1 MFVGGFP
8 VAGARYG
15 VPDIG
20 LKGFT
25 DIAAAVRDI
34 IAACDV
40 PVLVDIDDG
49 YGDVKNAVH
58 TVQAYERM
66 GASAVFLEDQAW
78 PKRCGHMAGKKVV
91 PAEAMEAK
99 IRATMAERLDAE
111 TLICVRTDARAVL
124 GFDEALR
131 RAERYVRAG
140 AEAIFVEA
148 PESVAELEHLARSF
162 DVPQFANP
170 LVGGRTPIL
179 SPKEFE
185 QLGFN
190 AICFGLE
197 TIMHAAKAMKAVLE
211 DMRSGTFALRDKG
224 MGFEEFKTVV
234 HYDRW
239 DRIDNLYGAPLT
251 IILRA
256 ARLERAGPVLGL
268 ALDELSKILRRCLFA
283 SSNHLRTQRH
293 QASRARPGYSIAVTR
308 GGVELLHDGG
318 RRILSAGTARST
330 YRPSYLDAL
339 LDRRRQVLHH
349 GRTRGAEHR
358 QALEAAVLDQRLHG
372 SDVAAHEVDAA
383 AKQVLR
389 RRCRCRDTASWVT
402 SVPSVWLSSM
412 QPRCGADPVPP
423 WCRRTSCPGSSW
435 CMRRTPA
442 CP

>member
-1 MFVGGFP
+1 MTARPSFRQTLSKAVAEKRLLVIPGAYDALSALLIERATFGCMFVGGFP

-20 LKGFT
+20 LAGFS

-34 IAACDV
+34 IAATDV

-91 PAEAMEAK
+91 PAEVMEAK
-99 IRATMAERLDAE
+99 IKATMAERLNPE

-124 GFDEALR
+124 GLDEALR
-131 RAERYVRAG
+131 RAERYIKAG

-148 PESVAELEHLARSF
+148 PESVAELERVARSF

-179 SPKEFE
+179 SIKEFE

-197 TIMHAAKAMKAVLE
+197 TIMHAAKAMQTVLA

-224 MGFEEFKTVV
+224 MSFEEFKSVV
-234 HYDRW
+234 RYDKW
-239 DRIDNLYGAPLT
+239 DRIDNSYGA
-251 IILRA
+251 R
-256 ARLERAGPVLGL
+256 E
-268 ALDELSKILRRCLFA
+268 
-283 SSNHLRTQRH
+283 
-293 QASRARPGYSIAVTR
+293 
-308 GGVELLHDGG
+308 
-318 RRILSAGTARST
+318 
-330 YRPSYLDAL
+330 
-339 LDRRRQVLHH
+339 
-349 GRTRGAEHR
+349 
-358 QALEAAVLDQRLHG
+358 
-372 SDVAAHEVDAA
+372 
-383 AKQVLR
+383 
-389 RRCRCRDTASWVT
+389 
-402 SVPSVWLSSM
+402 
-412 QPRCGADPVPP
+412 
-423 WCRRTSCPGSSW
+423 
-435 CMRRTPA
+435 
-442 CP
+442 

>member
-1 MFVGGFP
+1 MKPQTSFRQALDRAVAEKRLLVIPGAYDALSALLVERAGFDCMFVGGFP

-20 LKGFT
+20 LAGFT

-34 IAACDV
+34 IAATAV

-99 IRATMAERLDAE
+99 IKATMAERLDPE

-124 GFDEALR
+124 GLDEALR
-131 RAERYVRAG
+131 RAERYIKAG

-148 PESVAELEHLARSF
+148 PESVAELERFAKSF

-179 SPKEFE
+179 SIKEFE

-197 TIMHAAKAMKAVLE
+197 TIMHAAKAMQTVLA
-211 DMRSGTFALRDKG
+211 DMRSGTFVLRDKG
-224 MGFEEFKTVV
+224 MSFEEFKSVV

-239 DRIDNLYGAPLT
+239 DRIDNLYGV
-251 IILRA
+251 R
-256 ARLERAGPVLGL
+256 E
-268 ALDELSKILRRCLFA
+268 
-283 SSNHLRTQRH
+283 
-293 QASRARPGYSIAVTR
+293 TR
-308 GGVELLHDGG
+308 
-318 RRILSAGTARST
+318 
-330 YRPSYLDAL
+330 
-339 LDRRRQVLHH
+339 
-349 GRTRGAEHR
+349 
-358 QALEAAVLDQRLHG
+358 
-372 SDVAAHEVDAA
+372 
-383 AKQVLR
+383 
-389 RRCRCRDTASWVT
+389 
-402 SVPSVWLSSM
+402 
-412 QPRCGADPVPP
+412 
-423 WCRRTSCPGSSW
+423 
-435 CMRRTPA
+435 
-442 CP
+442 

>member
-1 MFVGGFP
+1 MPSRLSFRQTLARAVAEKRLLVIPGGYDALSALLIERAGFDCMFVGGFP

-15 VPDIG
+15 VPDVG
-20 LKGFT
+20 LAGFS

-34 IAACDV
+34 IAAADV

-58 TVQAYERM
+58 TVQTYERM

-91 PAEAMEAK
+91 PAEVMEAK
-99 IRATMAERLDAE
+99 IKATMAERLNPE

-131 RAERYVRAG
+131 RAERYIRAG

-148 PESVAELEHLARSF
+148 PESVAELEKLTKSF

-179 SPKEFE
+179 SIKEFE

-197 TIMHAAKAMKAVLE
+197 TIMHAAKAMQTVLE

-224 MGFEEFKTVV
+224 MSFEEFKSVV

-239 DRIDNLYGAPLT
+239 DRIDNLYGVGETP
-251 IILRA
+251 R
-256 ARLERAGPVLGL
+256 RL
-268 ALDELSKILRRCLFA
+268 
-283 SSNHLRTQRH
+283 
-293 QASRARPGYSIAVTR
+293 
-308 GGVELLHDGG
+308 
-318 RRILSAGTARST
+318 
-330 YRPSYLDAL
+330 
-339 LDRRRQVLHH
+339 
-349 GRTRGAEHR
+349 
-358 QALEAAVLDQRLHG
+358 
-372 SDVAAHEVDAA
+372 
-383 AKQVLR
+383 
-389 RRCRCRDTASWVT
+389 
-402 SVPSVWLSSM
+402 
-412 QPRCGADPVPP
+412 
-423 WCRRTSCPGSSW
+423 
-435 CMRRTPA
+435 
-442 CP
+442 

>member
-1 MFVGGFP
+1 MPPRQSFRAALGRAVAEKRLLVVPGGYDALSALLIERAGFDCMFVGGFP

-20 LKGFT
+20 LAGFS

-49 YGDVKNAVH
+49 YGDVKNAVR
-58 TVQAYERM
+58 TVQSYERM

-78 PKRCGHMAGKKVV
+78 PKRCGHMAGKRVV

-99 IRATMAERLDAE
+99 IKATMAERLDPE

-131 RAERYVRAG
+131 RAERYIRAG

-148 PESVAELEHLARSF
+148 PESVAELEKVARSF

-179 SPKEFE
+179 TPKEFE

-197 TIMHAAKAMKAVLE
+197 TIMHAAKAIETVLA
-211 DMRSGTFALRDKG
+211 DMRAGTFALRDKG
-224 MGFEEFKTVV
+224 MSFEEFKSVV

-239 DRIDNLYGAPLT
+239 DRIDNTYG
-251 IILRA
+251 
-256 ARLERAGPVLGL
+256 V
-268 ALDELSKILRRCLFA
+268 
-283 SSNHLRTQRH
+283 
-293 QASRARPGYSIAVTR
+293 
-308 GGVELLHDGG
+308 
-318 RRILSAGTARST
+318 
-330 YRPSYLDAL
+330 
-339 LDRRRQVLHH
+339 
-349 GRTRGAEHR
+349 
-358 QALEAAVLDQRLHG
+358 
-372 SDVAAHEVDAA
+372 
-383 AKQVLR
+383 
-389 RRCRCRDTASWVT
+389 RD
-402 SVPSVWLSSM
+402 
-412 QPRCGADPVPP
+412 
-423 WCRRTSCPGSSW
+423 
-435 CMRRTPA
+435 
-442 CP
+442 

>member
-1 MFVGGFP
+1 MASRPSFRQALKRAVAERRLLVIPGAYDALSALLIERTGFDTMFVGGFP

-25 DIAAAVRDI
+25 DIAAAVHDI

-40 PVLVDIDDG
+40 PILVDIDDG

-91 PAEAMEAK
+91 PAEVMEAK

-124 GFDEALR
+124 GLDEALR
-131 RAERYVRAG
+131 RAEREIGAG
-140 AEAIFVEA
+140 AEAILVEA
-148 PESVAELEHLARSF
+148 PQSVAEHEQLSRSL

-211 DMRSGTFALRDKG
+211 DMRAGTFALRDKG
-224 MGFEEFKTVV
+224 MSFEEFKTVV

-239 DRIDNLYGAPLT
+239 DRIDNLYGAP
-251 IILRA
+251 
-256 ARLERAGPVLGL
+256 
-268 ALDELSKILRRCLFA
+268 
-283 SSNHLRTQRH
+283 
-293 QASRARPGYSIAVTR
+293 
-308 GGVELLHDGG
+308 
-318 RRILSAGTARST
+318 
-330 YRPSYLDAL
+330 
-339 LDRRRQVLHH
+339 
-349 GRTRGAEHR
+349 
-358 QALEAAVLDQRLHG
+358 
-372 SDVAAHEVDAA
+372 
-383 AKQVLR
+383 
-389 RRCRCRDTASWVT
+389 
-402 SVPSVWLSSM
+402 
-412 QPRCGADPVPP
+412 
-423 WCRRTSCPGSSW
+423 
-435 CMRRTPA
+435 
-442 CP
+442 

>member
-1 MFVGGFP
+1 MNPRPSFRQALNRAVAEKRLLVIPGGYDALSALLIERAGFDCIFVGGFP

-20 LKGFT
+20 LAGFS

-34 IAACDV
+34 IAAADV

-49 YGDVKNAVH
+49 YGDVKNAVR
-58 TVQAYERM
+58 TVQTYERM

-78 PKRCGHMAGKKVV
+78 PKRCGHMAGKRVV

-99 IRATMAERLDAE
+99 IKATMAERLNPE

-131 RAERYVRAG
+131 RAERYIKAG

-148 PESVAELEHLARSF
+148 PESVAELEKLAKSF

-179 SPKEFE
+179 SIKEFE

-197 TIMHAAKAMKAVLE
+197 TIMHAAKAMQTVLA

-224 MGFEEFKTVV
+224 MSFEEFKSVV

-239 DRIDNLYGAPLT
+239 DRIDNAYGVG
-251 IILRA
+251 
-256 ARLERAGPVLGL
+256 E
-268 ALDELSKILRRCLFA
+268 
-283 SSNHLRTQRH
+283 
-293 QASRARPGYSIAVTR
+293 
-308 GGVELLHDGG
+308 
-318 RRILSAGTARST
+318 TARG
-330 YRPSYLDAL
+330 P
-339 LDRRRQVLHH
+339 
-349 GRTRGAEHR
+349 
-358 QALEAAVLDQRLHG
+358 
-372 SDVAAHEVDAA
+372 
-383 AKQVLR
+383 
-389 RRCRCRDTASWVT
+389 
-402 SVPSVWLSSM
+402 
-412 QPRCGADPVPP
+412 
-423 WCRRTSCPGSSW
+423 
-435 CMRRTPA
+435 
-442 CP
+442 

>member
-1 MFVGGFP
+1 MNPRPSFRQALNRAVEDKRLLVIPGAYDALSALLIERAGFDTMFVGGFP

-20 LKGFT
+20 LKGFS
-25 DIAAAVRDI
+25 DIAAAVGDI
-34 IAACDV
+34 IAACNV

-58 TVQAYERM
+58 TVQSYERM

-99 IRATMAERLDAE
+99 IKATMAERLNAE

-148 PESVAELEHLARSF
+148 PESVEELERLARHF

-170 LVGGRTPIL
+170 LVGGRTPL
-179 SPKEFE
+179 LTPKEFE

-197 TIMHAAKAMKAVLE
+197 TIMHAAKAMTIVLE
-211 DMRSGTFALRDKG
+211 DMRAGTFALRDKG
-224 MGFEEFKTVV
+224 MSFEEFKSVV

-239 DRIDNLYGAPLT
+239 ERIDDLYGLRENAPAGST
-251 IILRA
+251 A
-256 ARLERAGPVLGL
+256 A
-268 ALDELSKILRRCLFA
+268 LRR
-283 SSNHLRTQRH
+283 
-293 QASRARPGYSIAVTR
+293 
-308 GGVELLHDGG
+308 
-318 RRILSAGTARST
+318 
-330 YRPSYLDAL
+330 
-339 LDRRRQVLHH
+339 
-349 GRTRGAEHR
+349 
-358 QALEAAVLDQRLHG
+358 
-372 SDVAAHEVDAA
+372 
-383 AKQVLR
+383 
-389 RRCRCRDTASWVT
+389 
-402 SVPSVWLSSM
+402 
-412 QPRCGADPVPP
+412 
-423 WCRRTSCPGSSW
+423 
-435 CMRRTPA
+435 
-442 CP
+442 

>member
-1 MFVGGFP
+1 MMTGTHDTAPQSFRQALKRAVAEKRLLVIPGAYDALSALLIERTGFDCMFVGGFP

-20 LKGFT
+20 IAGFS

-34 IAACDV
+34 IAAADV

-58 TVQAYERM
+58 TVQTYERM

-91 PAEAMEAK
+91 PVEMMEAK
-99 IRATMAERLDAE
+99 IKATMAERLSPE

-131 RAERYVRAG
+131 RAERYVKAG

-148 PESVAELEHLARSF
+148 PESIAELEHLAKSF

-179 SPKEFE
+179 SIKEFE

-197 TIMHAAKAMKAVLE
+197 TIMHAAKAMQTVLA
-211 DMRSGTFALRDKG
+211 DMRAGTFALRDKG
-224 MGFEEFKTVV
+224 MSFEEFKSVV

-239 DRIDNLYGAPLT
+239 DRIDNTYG
-251 IILRA
+251 
-256 ARLERAGPVLGL
+256 
-268 ALDELSKILRRCLFA
+268 
-283 SSNHLRTQRH
+283 
-293 QASRARPGYSIAVTR
+293 
-308 GGVELLHDGG
+308 
-318 RRILSAGTARST
+318 
-330 YRPSYLDAL
+330 
-339 LDRRRQVLHH
+339 
-349 GRTRGAEHR
+349 
-358 QALEAAVLDQRLHG
+358 
-372 SDVAAHEVDAA
+372 
-383 AKQVLR
+383 
-389 RRCRCRDTASWVT
+389 
-402 SVPSVWLSSM
+402 VP
-412 QPRCGADPVPP
+412 
-423 WCRRTSCPGSSW
+423 
-435 CMRRTPA
+435 
-442 CP
+442 

>member
-1 MFVGGFP
+1 MKTQRSFRQALDRAVAEKRLLVIPGAYDGLSALLIERAGFDCMFIGGFP

-20 LKGFT
+20 LAGFT

-34 IAACDV
+34 IAATEV

-91 PAEAMEAK
+91 PAEVMEAK
-99 IRATMAERLDAE
+99 IKATMAERFDPE

-124 GFDEALR
+124 GLDEALR
-131 RAERYVRAG
+131 RAERYIKAG

-148 PESVAELEHLARSF
+148 PESVAELERVARSF

-179 SPKEFE
+179 SIKEFE

-197 TIMHAAKAMKAVLE
+197 TIMHAAKAMQTVLA

-224 MGFEEFKTVV
+224 MSFEEFKSVV

-239 DRIDNLYGAPLT
+239 DRIDNLYGV
-251 IILRA
+251 REN
-256 ARLERAGPVLGL
+256 R
-268 ALDELSKILRRCLFA
+268 
-283 SSNHLRTQRH
+283 
-293 QASRARPGYSIAVTR
+293 
-308 GGVELLHDGG
+308 
-318 RRILSAGTARST
+318 
-330 YRPSYLDAL
+330 
-339 LDRRRQVLHH
+339 
-349 GRTRGAEHR
+349 
-358 QALEAAVLDQRLHG
+358 
-372 SDVAAHEVDAA
+372 
-383 AKQVLR
+383 
-389 RRCRCRDTASWVT
+389 
-402 SVPSVWLSSM
+402 
-412 QPRCGADPVPP
+412 
-423 WCRRTSCPGSSW
+423 
-435 CMRRTPA
+435 
-442 CP
+442 